1 MKTLKFNNKS
11 YAIDLDK
18 LMKWISSPVEGNDNQ
33 LQTSVT
39 EVWAKPEGE
48 TYGDDLDL
56 ITKEMTD
63 IKSDS
68 SDVSTKFEIMKDIL
82 SVVMG
87 INYNPDGSL
96 KSTGKLTLSEALC
109 LNTLI
114 TYEIIYEINENE
126 K

>member
-1 MKTLKFNNKS
+1 MKTIKFNNKS

-33 LQTSVT
+33 LQTTVT
-39 EVWAKPEGE
+39 EVWARPEDE
-48 TYGDDLDL
+48 NYGDDLDL

-82 SVVMG
+82 SIVMG

-96 KSTGKLTLSEALC
+96 KSTDKLTLSEALC

-114 TYEIIYEINENE
+114 TYEIIYEIDENE
-126 K
+126 